1 MSGKKGMVH
10 YPVEVKLA
18 AVRMFGEG
26 KTHAEITEA
35 LGIRDQDRTEKWMRV
50 YREKGADAFQKVSR
64 KGRGGRRPKKE
75 NSQAYIARLEME
87 IALLKKFHTE
97 LREMQLAVRNIG
109 RSTTT
114 KANSQ

>member
-10 YPVEVKLA
+10 YPAEVKLE
-18 AVRMFGEG
+18 AVRMFQEG
-26 KTHAEITEA
+26 RTHVEITEA
-35 LGIRDQDRTEKWMRV
+35 LGIRDPDRTEKWMRV
-50 YREKGADAFQKVSR
+50 YREKGADAFQKASR

-75 NSQAYIARLEME
+75 ISQAYIARLEME

-114 KANSQ
+114 ERITQ